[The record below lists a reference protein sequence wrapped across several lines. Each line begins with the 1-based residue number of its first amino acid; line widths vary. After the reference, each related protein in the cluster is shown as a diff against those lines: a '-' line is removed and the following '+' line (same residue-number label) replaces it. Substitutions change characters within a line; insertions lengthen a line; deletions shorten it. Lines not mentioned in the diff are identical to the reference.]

1 MILDADEIETRLL
14 GSDDPLDQL
23 VGLGGIRHGEDPE
36 LDGHAVADP
45 TGRVAAPR
53 LESAAEGHWPN
64 WLRHRSPKPAIPG
77 SSPGCPAC
85 SAPRPPPSRPNGN
98 PRPPYTPTRTQ
109 LPGRLTLGGFTRT
122 APADPATAPR
132 SIALHGKRND

>member
-1 MILDADEIETRLL
+1 MVLDADEIEARLL
-14 GSDDPLDQL
+14 GGDDPLDPL

-64 WLRHRSPKPAIPG
+64 WLRHRSPKPAIRG
-77 SSPGCPAC
+77 SSPGCPARQ
-85 SAPRPPPSRPNGN
+85 SRAYGRTMPRPSC
-98 PRPPYTPTRTQ
+98 
-109 LPGRLTLGGFTRT
+109 
-122 APADPATAPR
+122 
-132 SIALHGKRND
+132 